1 MCWILSRRVHRDL
14 PLCSKS
20 SAKVGGMQKQCDPLR
35 LIVPSVFDP
44 ETTAVLSVPMCQ
56 LLPTYQDELLNE
68 PLKDSS
74 SQKEYFVLVYPSF
87 MLLQPCMILLFYILN
102 ETQLEIFGRMPAL
115 LLFRQ
120 GWWFIVTKSSMK
132 VCWASIRSHMIALK
146 SIINSLLN

>member
-1 MCWILSRRVHRDL
+1 
-14 PLCSKS
+14 
-20 SAKVGGMQKQCDPLR
+20 MQKQCDPLR

-120 GWWFIVTKSSMK
+120 GW
-132 VCWASIRSHMIALK
+132 
-146 SIINSLLN
+146 